1 MLNSLPGHWARWG
14 MGGLPRARGGQV
26 APELRPVDRKPHAT
40 PACRLRPA
48 RGSEPRSAFGVC
60 GLSDLLR
67 GAEGPRGRPL
77 AWPPG
82 PDTDGRDAVANQCGR
97 WDRGPHPR
105 RAGPPFPLG
114 FPLGFPRAPSG
125 LCLLAGVGSLR
136 QNARCSPSGGKRHFL
151 EPPSVG
157 AASEDRV

>member
-77 AWPPG
+77 AWPPS
-82 PDTDGRDAVANQCGR
+82 PDTDGRDAVAISAADGTAAPTHGGQGR
-97 WDRGPHPR
+97 PSRWGSRGLPR
-105 RAGPPFPLG
+105 VLSAGWGGVSETPVLTLRWEETLLG
-114 FPLGFPRAPSG
+114 AALRG
-125 LCLLAGVGSLR
+125 LCV
-136 QNARCSPSGGKRHFL
+136 
-151 EPPSVG
+151 
-157 AASEDRV
+157 